1 MMKHTFVSFRKIR
14 RRWKCWDMVYA
25 GKDFNKRNAATERL
39 FKSLMVSIN

>member
-1 MMKHTFVSFRKIR
+1 MKRTFVSFRKISQALETL
-14 RRWKCWDMVYA
+14 VYA

>member
-1 MMKHTFVSFRKIR
+1 MKRTFVSFRENPQVPETL
-14 RRWKCWDMVYA
+14 VYA